1 MTYSPS
7 DLTSRVIAVAA
18 DVFGVPPESLSA
30 SSTPETVEA
39 WDSISHLNLMLS
51 VEQAFDTA
59 IQPERMT
66 ELTSIEK
73 LIAEIQQLQGG

>member
-1 MTYSPS
+1 MTSSPS
-7 DLTSRVIAVAA
+7 DLTDRVVAVAA

-30 SSTPETVEA
+30 ASTPDTVEA

-51 VEQAFDTA
+51 VEQTFDA
-59 IQPERMT
+59 SIPPERMP

-73 LIAEIQQLQGG
+73 LVAEIRQLQGG

>member
-1 MTYSPS
+1 MTTSPS

-18 DVFGVPPESLSA
+18 DVFGVPSESLSV

-51 VEQAFDTA
+51 VEQTFDTA
-59 IQPERMT
+59 IQPERMP